1 MMLIAT
7 GSSGLERRVDGAD
20 VPKSPR
26 RQVGVR
32 YISYFMAIVEHL
44 RWGGASG
51 LA

>member
-7 GSSGLERRVDGAD
+7 GSGGLVQRVDGAD

-26 RQVGVR
+26 CQVGVHS
-32 YISYFMAIVEHL
+32 ISYFMAIVEHL
-44 RWGGASG
+44 RWGGALG